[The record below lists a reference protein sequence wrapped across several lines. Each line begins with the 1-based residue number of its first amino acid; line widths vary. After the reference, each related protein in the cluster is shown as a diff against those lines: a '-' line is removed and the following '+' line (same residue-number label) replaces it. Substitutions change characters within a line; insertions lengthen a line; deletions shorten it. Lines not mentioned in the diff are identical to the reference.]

1 MASNELQGEL
11 ATMKKLL
18 ELLERELS
26 EMSAKEEEILYLLE
40 QNSGDSATQD
50 LMSETKKLRENIAK
64 LLDKQG

>member
-40 QNSGDSATQD
+40 QNGGDSATQD